1 MDPRATDQIASPRP
15 GGSVLPGEA
24 SPGLFRK
31 WQTWLVAGAVLL
43 LAIFLLVR
51 RGASNPAGPGAA
63 ARPVPILAAMART
76 LDLPVS
82 LTGLG
87 TVTSLNTATVR
98 SRVDGQLIRVV
109 FTEGQ
114 FVKEGDLLAEIDPRP
129 FQVQLMQAEGQQAK
143 NQAAYKNA
151 IMDQERFRSL
161 VQQGILPRQ
170 QLDAQTSTVNQF
182 EGALKADQAQV
193 ESAKLNLVYSRITAP
208 ISGRVGLRLVDPGN
222 MVRANDPNGIAVVNP
237 IQPINVVFTVP
248 ADSIQQVLARSRTG
262 GRLTVEAYD
271 RDLKQKLATGTLAA
285 IDNQVDPATGTVKL
299 KGLFPN
305 GDSSLFPNQ
314 FVNARLLV
322 DVLKGVVAVP
332 TAALQRS
339 PQGAFVYV
347 VKADGTVD
355 MRPVEVQATEG
366 DLTALRKGVRDGEMV
381 VTDGLEKLRPGIKVS
396 LPSADGPGGKKERK

>member
-1 MDPRATDQIASPRP
+1 MDSPSTRPNASAPPDGSLLPHQARP
-15 GGSVLPGEA
+15 GLS
-24 SPGLFRK
+24 RR
-31 WQTWLVAGAVLL
+31 WQTWAIAGAVLL
-43 LAIFLLVR
+43 LAVFLFAR
-51 RGASNPAGPGAA
+51 RGGAPNPSASAT
-63 ARPVPILAAMART
+63 RPVPVLAVMART
-76 LDLPVS
+76 ADLPVS

-87 TVTSLNTATVR
+87 TVTSLNTAVVR
-98 SRVDGQLIRVV
+98 SRVDGQLIRVA
-109 FTEGQ
+109 FAEGQ

-143 NQAAYKNA
+143 DQAAYKNA
-151 IMDQERFRSL
+151 TMDQERFRSL

-222 MVRANDPNGIAVVNP
+222 MVRSNDPNGIAIINP

-248 ADSIQQVLARSRTG
+248 ADSIQQVLLRSRAG
-262 GRLTVEAYD
+262 GRLTVEAWD
-271 RDLKQKLATGTLAA
+271 RDLKQKLASGALSA

-299 KGLFPN
+299 KGQFPN
-305 GDSSLFPNQ
+305 EDSSLFPNQ

-322 DVLKGVVAVP
+322 DVLKGVVTVP

-347 VKADGTVD
+347 VKEGAVE

-366 DLTALRKGVRDGEMV
+366 DLTALRKGVRDGELV
-381 VTDGLEKLRPGIKVS
+381 VTDGLEKLRPGSKVS
-396 LPSADGPGGKKERK
+396 LPSADAPGGKKERK

>member
-1 MDPRATDQIASPRP
+1 M
-15 GGSVLPGEA
+15 
-24 SPGLFRK
+24 
-31 WQTWLVAGAVLL
+31 
-43 LAIFLLVR
+43 
-51 RGASNPAGPGAA
+51 
-63 ARPVPILAAMART
+63 
-76 LDLPVS
+76 DLPVS

-98 SRVDGQLIRVV
+98 SRVDGQLIRVA

-114 FVKEGDLLAEIDPRP
+114 FVKAGDLLAEIDPRP

-143 NQAAYKNA
+143 DQAAYKNA
-151 IMDQERFRSL
+151 TMDQERFRSL

-170 QLDAQTSTVNQF
+170 QLDAQISQVNQF

-208 ISGRVGLRLVDPGN
+208 IAGRVGLRLVDPGN
-222 MVRANDPNGIAVVNP
+222 MVHATDVNGLAVVNP

-248 ADSIQQVLARSRTG
+248 ADNIQQVLARSRTD

-271 RDLKQKLATGTLAA
+271 RDLKKKLATGSLAA

-299 KGLFPN
+299 KGLFAN
-305 GDSSLFPNQ
+305 EDSSLFPNQ

-322 DVLKGVVAVP
+322 DLLKGVVTVP

-347 VKADGTVD
+347 VKADNTVD
-355 MRPVEVQATEG
+355 MRLVEVQATEG
-366 DLTALRKGVRDGEMV
+366 DLTALRKGVKDGELV
-381 VTDGLEKLRPGIKVS
+381 VTDGLEKLRPGSKVS
-396 LPSADGPGGKKERK
+396 LPTADGQGGKKDKK

>member
-1 MDPRATDQIASPRP
+1 MDPHATDPMDPPAQDDARP
-15 GGSVLPGEA
+15 GL
-24 SPGLFRK
+24 LRR
-31 WQTWLVAGAVLL
+31 WQTWLAAAAVLGVAPFFFARRGPAVVPPGAGA
-43 LAIFLLVR
+43 
-51 RGASNPAGPGAA
+51 G
-63 ARPVPILAAMART
+63 RPVPVLAVMART

-87 TVTSLNTATVR
+87 TVTSINTATVR
-98 SRVDGQLIRVV
+98 SRVDGQLIRVA

-129 FQVQLMQAEGQQAK
+129 FQVQLMQAEGQLAK
-143 NQAAYKNA
+143 DQAAHKNA
-151 IMDQERFRSL
+151 SMDQERFRSL
-161 VQQGILPRQ
+161 VAQGILPRQ

-222 MVRANDPNGIAVVNP
+222 MVRANDASGLAVINP

-248 ADSIQQVLARSRTG
+248 ADSIQQVLARSRD
-262 GRLTVEAYD
+262 GRRLAVEAYD
-271 RDLKQKLATGTLAA
+271 RDLKNKLATGTLAA

-299 KGLFPN
+299 KGIFPN
-305 GDSSLFPNQ
+305 QDASLFPNQ

-322 DVLKGVVAVP
+322 DELKGVVTVP

-347 VKADGTVD
+347 VKGDGTVD

-366 DLTALRKGVRDGEMV
+366 DLTALRKGVRDGELV
-381 VTDGLEKLRPGIKVS
+381 VTDGLEKLRPGSKVA
-396 LPSADGPGGKKERK
+396 LPSTEAQGPKKGKR